1 MKIKNYILVVVLVV
15 GFTGIQAAAQR
26 VRSKHRAHRPNV
38 AAQSGLTAAEVA
50 AALDTSIETTCAQ
63 KAPATPKILSH
74 NPQTFSAQRLAN
86 TLNGIWLGRVS
97 GEYDPQLFA
106 KDGFLNVDYFII
118 VDMKRGQAFTY
129 QEFTNRRSGAAFT
142 MSPGAPQWTYTWCAR
157 EDYQTKSPRQIHSFT
172 KVSDDVDDAKD
183 IIANAFGIQIPKND
197 KVVLADLW
205 KTLVAQKFFD
215 DPNRSLAY
223 AGVLFNP
230 VTMGTVASAGGGSL
244 LEFRMVGEYRGI
256 GETAAKFVP
265 GEPIHNVEMGHF
277 LGLTAGTATKGKAT
291 NKPATTELAGDFLVA
306 SVGLGN
312 DAEQPK
318 ADAVV
323 AVFSTQM
330 SFDKVVIGPLQKG
343 GLNSIAAAK
352 ADPDVKAPASNSSGS
367 KQRRAHSSHR

>member
-1 MKIKNYILVVVLVV
+1 
-15 GFTGIQAAAQR
+15 
-26 VRSKHRAHRPNV
+26 
-38 AAQSGLTAAEVA
+38 
-50 AALDTSIETTCAQ
+50 
-63 KAPATPKILSH
+63 
-74 NPQTFSAQRLAN
+74 
-86 TLNGIWLGRVS
+86 
-97 GEYDPQLFA
+97 
-106 KDGFLNVDYFII
+106 
-118 VDMKRGQAFTY
+118 
-129 QEFTNRRSGAAFT
+129 
-142 MSPGAPQWTYTWCAR
+142 
-157 EDYQTKSPRQIHSFT
+157 
-172 KVSDDVDDAKD
+172 VSDDVDDAKD